1 MFMGKILKLNI
12 MKKNL
17 LLCLFVTVGLSVFA
31 QKPVAEFTETKY
43 DFGTIKEDGGKVTH
57 DFEVTN
63 TGDAPLIFTQI
74 QASCGCTTPKWSKK
88 PIAPGEKGSVTVT
101 YNPMNRPGPFTKSI
115 TVTNNSEKQKIVLI
129 IKGEVTPKAKP
140 EVSNT
145 TQPSSTE
152 MNTQKNIEKKS
163 DKKSDKKEKKS
174 KKAKGS
180 KKDKKNNKT
189 NSK

>member
-1 MFMGKILKLNI
+1 

-115 TVTNNSEKQKIVLI
+115 TVTNNSAKQKIVLI
-129 IKGEVTPKAKP
+129 VKGEVTPKAKP

-145 TQPSSTE
+145 TQISSTE
-152 MNTQKNIEKKS
+152 MNAQKNIE
-163 DKKSDKKEKKS
+163 KKSDKKEKKS
-174 KKAKGS
+174 KKAKGF